1 MKSLLPIL
9 CLSIYALLETDHV
22 HGGAVASALDDI
34 LGTMVWRS
42 VGYSRAGIPTM
53 QLTVKYRGPIP
64 LRKQLRLDTKVVKW
78 EGRKVRRHGRHPQS
92 SW

>member
-1 MKSLLPIL
+1 ML
-9 CLSIYALLETDHV
+9 CLAIYTLLETDHV
-22 HGGAVASALDDI
+22 HGGAVAAALDDI

-78 EGRKVRRHGRHPQS
+78 EGRKVRPWS
-92 SW
+92 SSTESPW